1 MDKFPKTHVLLSVLL
16 MLSLFGASK
25 AQNCSTYTF
34 SNGRAFSNC
43 NNLPVLNSF
52 IHWNYHQS
60 NHSIDIAYRHT
71 QISSSNWVAWA
82 LNPNA
87 SGMLGAQAL
96 VAFVGTDGLVRAYT
110 APVTSFVTTLPEGD
124 LSFEVPTKTA
134 EFVEN
139 NQIVI
144 YATISLPPGGTS
156 FNQVWQ
162 HGNLSSAG
170 APQRHDT
177 SGDHMRSS
185 GTIDFATGEQGAAAP
200 CPPPEAATPTPP
212 STTPA
217 TNTNNCPPFSFPD
230 GRSYSECNT
239 LPVLNAFLHWNYREG
254 NNSVDIAYRHTG
266 VTRSNWVAWALNPNG
281 NGMVGA
287 QSLVAFVGTNG
298 TIRAYTSPITSLGT
312 TLQPGTLSFNV
323 LPSISAEFRDGNQII
338 IYATLQLPAGGPS
351 FSQVWQ
357 HGEVSGDTPQQ
368 HPLTGDNR
376 RSVGTIN
383 FATGAA
389 TAGGGPSQRKR
400 NVHGVLNVVSWGI
413 LMPLGAMAARYLKVF
428 KSANP
433 AWFYLHVTCQASAYI
448 VGVAGWGTGMKL
460 GSDSVGVK
468 QTTHRNIGIALFAL
482 GTLQVFALLLRPKP
496 EHKYRIYWNM
506 YHHAVGYAVIGMSI
520 VNIFEGFDILDPQKK
535 WKNAYIGVIIS
546 LGVAAAVLEA
556 FTWFVVIKRKRE
568 SNKHPQNQTNGVN
581 GYHA

>member
-1 MDKFPKTHVLLSVLL
+1 MDRFPKTVLLSVLL
-16 MLSLFGASK
+16 ILMSLIGASK
-25 AQNCSTYTF
+25 AQDCSTYTF
-34 SNGRAFSNC
+34 TNRSRAFTNC
-43 NNLPVLNSF
+43 NSLPVLNSF

-60 NHSIDIAYRHT
+60 NRTIDIAYRHT
-71 QISSSNWVAWA
+71 QITSSNWVAWA

-87 SGMLGAQAL
+87 TGMVGAQAL
-96 VAFVGTDGLVRAYT
+96 VAFVGADGSVRAYT
-110 APVTSFVTTLPEGD
+110 SPITTSTPTLQEAA
-124 LSFEVPTKTA
+124 LSFEVPSISA
-134 EFVEN
+134 EFVGN
-139 NQIVI
+139 NQIII
-144 YATISLPPGGTS
+144 YATIELPPGGTT

-162 HGNLSSAG
+162 HGDLSSGG
-170 APQRHDT
+170 APQRHDMT
-177 SGDHMRSS
+177 GDHMRSS
-185 GTIDFATGEQGAAAP
+185 GTIDFASGEQ
-200 CPPPEAATPTPP
+200 PPEASTPPPP
-212 STTPA
+212 STTP
-217 TNTNNCPPFSFPD
+217 TTNNCPAFTFSN
-230 GRSYSECNT
+230 GMAYSECSS
-239 LPVLNAFLHWNYREG
+239 LPVLNAFLHWNYRQG

-266 VTRSNWVAWALNPNG
+266 VSRTNWVAWALNPTG
-281 NGMVGA
+281 SGMIGA
-287 QSLVAFVGTNG
+287 QSLVAFVGSNG
-298 TIRAYTSPITSLGT
+298 SIRAYTSPVTSFGT
-312 TLQPGTLSFNV
+312 SLQPGQLSFGV
-323 LPSISAEFRDGNQII
+323 PSISAEFVGDNQII
-338 IYATLQLPAGGPS
+338 IYATIELPAGGQS

-368 HPLTGDNR
+368 HPLATENR
-376 RSVGTIN
+376 GSVGTIN
-383 FATGAA
+383 FATGAT
-389 TAGGGPSQRKR
+389 TAGGAAGGSTQRKR

-496 EHKYRIYWNM
+496 EHKYRVYWNV
-506 YHHAVGYAVIGMSI
+506 YHHAVGYAVISMSI
-520 VNIFEGFDILDPQKK
+520 ANIFEGFDILDPEKK

-546 LGVAAAVLEA
+546 LGVAAALLEA

-568 SNKHPQNQTNGVN
+568 SNKHPQTQTN